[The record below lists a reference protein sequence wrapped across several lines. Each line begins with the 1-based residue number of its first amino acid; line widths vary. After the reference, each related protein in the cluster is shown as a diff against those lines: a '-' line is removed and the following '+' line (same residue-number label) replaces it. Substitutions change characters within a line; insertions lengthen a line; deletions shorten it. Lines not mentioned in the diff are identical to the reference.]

1 MLPARAKMVA
11 CFFFLTAC
19 GSMIHAKGCFTHLA
33 VERSAPPGVD
43 LKDYQPVAIL
53 PSADTPGFADSGSL
67 LLTTSQEILKAKNF
81 TVPPPERAF
90 QVLQDMNQTPQEVSR
105 NAGLLRRFGE
115 SLSSRT
121 LLLATFLDYRTQ
133 KSYLSSSTS
142 QVWQGASYEYQSLP
156 TYHQGICEMRVSLKM
171 LDVEKGT
178 VVWAAEG
185 KGRGPSGAEKR
196 ILRQLVAD
204 LMKDLPLLPEKRE

>member
-1 MLPARAKMVA
+1 MLPARAKRGA

-19 GSMIHAKGCFTHLA
+19 GSMLLATGCFTHLA

-67 LLTTSQEILKAKNF
+67 LLTTSQEILKAKKF

-115 SLSSRT
+115 SLSSRS

-133 KSYLSSSTS
+133 KSYISSSTS

>member
-1 MLPARAKMVA
+1 
-11 CFFFLTAC
+11 
-19 GSMIHAKGCFTHLA
+19 MILATGCFTHLA
-33 VERSAPPGVD
+33 VERSALPGVD

-67 LLTTSQEILKAKNF
+67 LLTTSQEILKAKHF

-115 SLSSRT
+115 SLSSRS

-185 KGRGPSGAEKR
+185 KGRGASGAEKR